1 MQEMETTPK
10 MIKDKADKLAW
21 LTKLIN
27 TVGIFWGQTLTVKPS
42 KVVAGLEADQTNMLL
57 QAIALGASSG
67 PKLVQR
73 SSPLPSTARCPQ
85 LAAAE
90 GVQRPTE
97 TARHARENEGR
108 SASPK
113 RQAAPAAE
121 PRPSRSS
128 NKDESKPR
136 SPRARRETA
145 TVGTPIDG
153 ETATAKAQG
162 ECYREKDQGCL
173 CQTSAG
179 YYD

>member
-67 PKLVQR
+67 Q
-73 SSPLPSTARCPQ
+73 SSSSAV
-85 LAAAE
+85 AAALNGE
-90 GVQRPTE
+90 MPSASSGRGGATSHGDG
-97 TARHARENEGR
+97 ASRKENEGR

-113 RQAAPAAE
+113 RQASPAAE

-128 NKDESKPR
+128 NSNKDESKTAEPAAREERPR
-136 SPRARRETA
+136 RSAR
-145 TVGTPIDG
+145 P
-153 ETATAKAQG
+153 
-162 ECYREKDQGCL
+162 CP
-173 CQTSAG
+173 
-179 YYD
+179 